1 MAKGLINK
9 IKNKLMMTGDETP
22 EKEISV
28 ETEENQVEE
37 KPKKKSRRFSGSK
50 AKVEELTT
58 ELAESKDKH
67 LRLFAEFENFK
78 KRTMRERLDLLKTA
92 GQDTINKILPVLDD
106 FDRAKKSAEDE
117 GTDEQLSEGV
127 LMVYNKLY
135 AVMGTLGVKPMETNG
150 EVFDAEIHEAITE
163 IPAPSEEMKGKII
176 DTVEKGYYMNE
187 KIIRFAKV
195 VVGK

>member
-1 MAKGLINK
+1 
-9 IKNKLMMTGDETP
+9 MMTGDETP
-22 EKEISV
+22 EKEIV
-28 ETEENQVEE
+28 DNKEVNTQEKQAEE

-50 AKVEELTT
+50 KKIEELNI

-78 KRTMRERLDLLKTA
+78 KRTMRERLDLMKTA

-106 FDRAKKSAEDE
+106 FDRAKKSAEDD
-117 GTDEQLSEGV
+117 TSVEQLSEGV
-127 LMVYNKLY
+127 LMVYNRLY
-135 AVMGTLGVKPMETNG
+135 TVLGNMGVKAMETNG
-150 EVFDAEIHEAITE
+150 EVFDAEMHEAITE
-163 IPAPSEEMKGKII
+163 IPAPSDDMKGKII
-176 DTVEKGYYMNE
+176 DTVEKGYYMND